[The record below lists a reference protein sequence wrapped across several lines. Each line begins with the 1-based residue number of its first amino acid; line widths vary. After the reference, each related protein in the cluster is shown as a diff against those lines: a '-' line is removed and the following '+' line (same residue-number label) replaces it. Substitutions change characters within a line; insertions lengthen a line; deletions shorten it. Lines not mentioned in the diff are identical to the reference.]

1 MIKARFKIEPM
12 KYDDFLRNINSSIKT
27 ISESEMMIESKNVIK
42 WVIDNWNISPEIVDV
57 IVNREIFQSL

>member
-42 WVIDNWNISPEIVDV
+42 
-57 IVNREIFQSL
+57 